1 MKRSHIQQKW
11 KEMTLSQNTKGMVS
25 KKNWHTSTGFLKF

>member
-11 KEMTLSQNTKGMVS
+11 NEMTLSQNTKGMVS
-25 KKNWHTSTGFLKF
+25 QNWHTSTGFLKF